1 MMTINPEFRKQVKGV
16 LEHLYDTAYLEA
28 HPLLPQ
34 IILADSTNRITRA
47 QKLRSL
53 IKDLIESLRPHDGS
67 PSNSPEWRSY
77 RALRYHYVQGMSMR
91 QVESELGISLRQL
104 QREFHKGID
113 AIAILLWQQRKDQLE
128 SPETAVEVD
137 EVEKLQEEL
146 NQWAFERRACELC
159 VLFDDLHWMLEPLL
173 EQQQVEIQI
182 DLPADLPVVMIDVT
196 LTRQA
201 IFSLIRQAVQE
212 ASKSIHITALSSER
226 TVDLLIHLDRP
237 ALNMLEPDWRMVEML
252 ITRQGGCLDLGHADD
267 TTEIKVS
274 LPRPEQGT
282 VLVIDDNQA
291 LHHLFE
297 RYLVPVRYTV
307 IHAYNGVE
315 GLQLA
320 EEKQPDFITLD
331 VMMAA
336 MDGWQVLRE
345 LQSNPATAHIRVI
358 VCSVLKEPDL
368 ALSLGAKAY
377 LKKPV
382 ERLQLQKALEDLK
395 QIESDPVEG
404 PPE

>member
-1 MMTINPEFRKQVKGV
+1 MMTINTEFRKQVKSV

-137 EVEKLQEEL
+137 EVEELQEEL

-212 ASKSIHITALSSER
+212 ASKSVHITALPSER
-226 TVDLLIHLDRP
+226 TVDLLIHLDGP

-252 ITRQGGCLDLGHADD
+252 ITRQGGSLDLGHADE
-267 TTEIKVS
+267 TTEIQVS

-291 LHHLFE
+291 LHNLFE

-307 IHAYNGVE
+307 MHAYNGVE

-358 VCSVLKEPDL
+358 VCSVLKEPEL

-382 ERLQLQKALEDLK
+382 ERLQLQKVLEDLK

>member
-53 IKDLIESLRPHDGS
+53 IKDLIESLRPHDGFA
-67 PSNSPEWRSY
+67 SNSPEWRSY

-91 QVESELGISLRQL
+91 QVESELDISLRQL

-113 AIAILLWQQRKDQLE
+113 AIAILLWQQRKDQQAP
-128 SPETAVEVD
+128 PEATAEAD
-137 EVEKLQEEL
+137 EVEELQEEL
-146 NQWAFERRACELC
+146 NQWVFERRACELR
-159 VLFDDLHWMLEPLL
+159 VLFDDLNWMLAPLL
-173 EQQQVEIQI
+173 EQQQVETQI
-182 DLPADLPVVMIDVT
+182 DLPADLPLVMIDVT

-201 IFSLIRQAVQE
+201 IFSLVRQAIQE
-212 ASKSIHITALSSER
+212 ASRIHVTALSSER
-226 TVDLLIHLDRP
+226 SVDLLIHLDRP

-252 ITRQGGCLDLGHADD
+252 ITRQGGSLDLDHTGE

-274 LPRPEQGT
+274 LPRPDQGV

-297 RYLVPVRYTV
+297 RYLVPVRYSV

-320 EEKQPDFITLD
+320 REKQPDFITLD

-345 LQSNPATAHIRVI
+345 LQNNPATANIRVI
-358 VCSVLKEPDL
+358 VCSVLKEPEL

-382 ERLQLQKALEDLK
+382 ERLQLQKALEDL
-395 QIESDPVEG
+395 QQSESDPAEG